1 MRSDLRRIETVNRLI
16 SSGIVAVIRADCP
29 ELAARTAE
37 ACLAGGITA
46 IEIAYTTPGASEVIR
61 HLREKHSADILAG
74 AGTVIDPETAR
85 AAILAG
91 AQYIVAPSVDENSAR
106 LCNRYQIP
114 YLPGASTVSEVISA
128 MEVGASIVKI
138 FPGETLGPAFIR
150 AVHGPLPQAPLMPT
164 GGVTV
169 ENAREWL
176 EAGSVALG
184 IGSNLTRDA
193 KSGDFASVTALARKF
208 VQIIHSARNQDAQH
222 A

>member
-1 MRSDLRRIETVNRLI
+1 MRSDLLRIETVTCLI
-16 SSGIVAVIRADCP
+16 SSGIIAVIRADCP

-37 ACLAGGITA
+37 ACLAGGIKA
-46 IEIAYTTPGASEVIR
+46 VEIAYTTPDASEVIR
-61 HLREKHSADILAG
+61 HLREKYAADVLTG
-74 AGTVIDPETAR
+74 AGTVIDSETAR

-91 AQYIVAPSVDENSAR
+91 AQYIVAPSVNENTAR
-106 LCNRYQIP
+106 LCNRYQVP
-114 YLPGASTVSEVISA
+114 YLPGASTISEVISA

-176 EAGSVALG
+176 SAGCVALG
-184 IGSNLTRDA
+184 VGSNLTRDA
-193 KSGDFASVTALARKF
+193 KSGDFAAVTALARKF
-208 VQIIHSARNQDAQH
+208 VEVVRDARND
-222 A
+222 